1 MRSVVLALGSN
12 VGDSGAILQGAVDDL
27 AAVPGLELTAVSRV
41 YETDA
46 IGGPEQPAYLNAVV
60 IGQMTLDPGDLLDA
74 VHRVEGAWHRTR
86 EVRWGPRTL
95 DVDVIAIDDE
105 RSDDPHLTLP
115 HPRAH
120 ERAFVLV
127 PWLDVD
133 ASAALAGRGQV
144 SDLLARIGSVGVR
157 PTERC
162 LRLPDPGEG
171 PSRWTP

>member
-95 DVDVIAIDDE
+95 DVDVLAVGDLVLHDPDLVIPHPWAHE
-105 RSDDPHLTLP
+105 RGFVLVPVSYTHLTLP
-115 HPRAH
+115 T
-120 ERAFVLV
+120 
-127 PWLDVD
+127 
-133 ASAALAGRGQV
+133 
-144 SDLLARIGSVGVR
+144 SDLV
-157 PTERC
+157 
-162 LRLPDPGEG
+162 
-171 PSRWTP
+171 